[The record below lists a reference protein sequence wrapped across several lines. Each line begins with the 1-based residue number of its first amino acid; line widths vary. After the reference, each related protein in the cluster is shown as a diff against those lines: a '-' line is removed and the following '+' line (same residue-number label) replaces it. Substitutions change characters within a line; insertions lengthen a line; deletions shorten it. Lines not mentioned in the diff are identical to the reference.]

1 MHMHSGNPMAQ
12 HGNMTVNGSP
22 LRSMHQMNNTFGLNS
37 HPMDAPPMHNNRG
50 MIPNNMMSGA
60 GNQMSGMNPMN
71 TMSNMNNINTMNNMN
86 NMNSINNM
94 NNMNNINNMN
104 NLNNM
109 NNMNNIS
116 NMNAMNNANTN
127 MSSMNPLG
135 QLAQMNATPN
145 SHMSMNSPNNPR
157 LGSSSPSLSVNSPLG
172 PNGNRVPGKNIEIS
186 FIFYFI

>member
-50 MIPNNMMSGA
+50 MIPNNMMS
-60 GNQMSGMNPMN
+60 
-71 TMSNMNNINTMNNMN
+71 NMNNINTMNTMN

-172 PNGNRVPGKNIEIS
+172 PNGNCVPGKK
-186 FIFYFI
+186 Y